1 MRSRNAFLNEMKN
14 KLTETIDIM
23 EEEFKLVADFGMKL
37 IFDFFSGIKD
47 KVPVVMKRPKWH

>member
-1 MRSRNAFLNEMKN
+1 MKN

-23 EEEFKLVADFGMKL
+23 EEEFKLVADFDMKL